1 MSLTGFCV
9 RKRESLLHSML
20 CLRPSGL
27 QGRKP
32 IMGVSGWNKEIG
44 KKSLSVKREPLP
56 RNGFHQGNEY
66 YLSSKGNL

>member
-1 MSLTGFCV
+1 
-9 RKRESLLHSML
+9 ML
-20 CLRPSGL
+20 CLRPSSL

-56 RNGFHQGNEY
+56 RNDFHQGNEY